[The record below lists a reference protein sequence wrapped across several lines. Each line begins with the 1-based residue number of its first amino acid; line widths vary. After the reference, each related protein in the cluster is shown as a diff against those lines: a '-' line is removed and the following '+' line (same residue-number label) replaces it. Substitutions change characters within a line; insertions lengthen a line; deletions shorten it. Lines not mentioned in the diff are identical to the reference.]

1 MHVVCVCVNWF
12 FGWYRIDKWKI
23 NLWCRAHFVWF
34 KIDTSILMDYFCA
47 LSAFLSAFVTSI
59 FLYFKVIQKS
69 VRLVF
74 WKAATAWS
82 AFIENGWWHGINNF
96 DYNIAAAVIVTV
108 TWFRVCK
115 LLAVDGCYVDVPA
128 CLPACMSVFVLLS
141 FAIELE
147 CMNRNHVCIEERHST
162 VKATDRRT
170 DEPNTRAAM

>member
-96 DYNIAAAVIVTV
+96 DYNIATAAAAAVIVTV
-108 TWFRVCK
+108 TVTVWLWFRVCK

-128 CLPACMSVFVLLS
+128 CLPAWAYLFYFHLRLNLSAWTATTFVLKKGT
-141 FAIELE
+141 AQ
-147 CMNRNHVCIEERHST
+147 
-162 VKATDRRT
+162 
-170 DEPNTRAAM
+170 